1 MLNCIVLDSGVSDH
15 HPLIDCNRLSGF
27 SLTIHPDGSV
37 ERLEDFHDRYG
48 HGTAIYHILQP
59 LKDEVNLINVRIASI
74 EQEGID
80 EAALLAA
87 LTYVEA
93 HCDADVINL
102 SLGTTCCRPDSQL
115 YEVCKRLDEKGTVIL
130 SAFDNEG
137 AMSFP
142 AAFDCVIGVVSMEEC
157 RKTDDFVYI
166 EDSCIN
172 LAGKGSLQ
180 RLAWTEPQLVFM
192 DGNSFACAHATRQTL
207 QFMLRGVRGRRSIL
221 DCFRSVAVAQYRMEP
236 EAPPKKP
243 AAFEWKRAAIFPF
256 QKEMHSLI
264 RYAASLPFT
273 ITNVYD
279 LKYAGH
285 VGATTAA
292 IMRDPSVPALTVEN
306 IQDICFDSFDALI
319 FGHFTELEA
328 LIDEPFRKNLLD
340 QLQAHGKQV
349 FSFDDVSDWNYP
361 NVYCP
366 RVTQADVP
374 PNRMGKLYRVQ
385 RPVLG
390 VFGTSSSQGKLT
402 LQLRLRELFLRQE
415 YHVGQIGT
423 EPHAEL
429 FGMDYAF
436 PMGYNSS
443 VSIGEVDAILYLNH
457 LVHSLEDRDIILV
470 GSQANTIP
478 YDFGNLDRY
487 TLKQQ
492 TFFLGTMPDAAV
504 LLINPYDEPD
514 YVEHTIQYLESF
526 GFCKVLALVLFPM
539 DLDDQ
544 WKRFSM
550 KKQPVTATRVDEI
563 KSRYSDRCPVYL
575 LGDSAEEERLFEQ
588 ILDFFS

>member
-1 MLNCIVLDSGVSDH
+1 MLNCIVMDSGVSDH
-15 HPLIDCNRLSGF
+15 HPLIDRNCLTGF

-37 ERLEDFHDRYG
+37 ERQEDFRDQYG
-48 HGTAIYHILQP
+48 HGTAIYHILQS
-59 LKDEVNLINVRIASI
+59 LKDEVNIINVRIAAI
-74 EQEGID
+74 EKEGVD
-80 EAALLAA
+80 EDALLAA
-87 LTYVEA
+87 LTYVEE

-102 SLGTTCCRPDSQL
+102 SLGTTCCQQNIRL
-115 YEVCKRLDEKGTVIL
+115 YEVCKRLDEKGTVLL

-142 AAFDCVIGVVSMEEC
+142 AAFDCVIGVVSMDEC

-172 LAGKGSLQ
+172 LAGKGNVQ
-180 RLAWTEPQLVFM
+180 RLAWTEPQMVFM

-221 DCFRSVAVAQYRMEP
+221 DCFRSAAVAQYRMEP

-243 AAFEWKRAAIFPF
+243 AGFGWKRAAIFPF

-264 RYAASLPFT
+264 RYAASLPFE
-273 ITNVYD
+273 ISNVYD
-279 LKYAGH
+279 LKYSGH

-292 IMRDPSVPALTVEN
+292 IMHDGTVPALTVEN

-319 FGHFTELEA
+319 FGHFTELEN
-328 LIDEPFRKNLLD
+328 LIDEPLRKNLLD
-340 QLQAHGKQV
+340 RLLAHGKQV
-349 FSFDDVSDWNYP
+349 VSFDDVSDWNYP

-366 RVTQADVP
+366 RVTQAEVP
-374 PNRMGKLYRVQ
+374 PNRMGKLYRIQ

-390 VFGTSSSQGKLT
+390 VFGTSSAQGKLT
-402 LQLRLRELFLRQE
+402 LQLRLRELFLRNQ
-415 YHVGQIGT
+415 YHIGQIGT
-423 EPHAEL
+423 EPHSEL

-443 VSIGEVDAILYLNH
+443 VSIGETDAILYLNH
-457 LVHSLEDRDIILV
+457 LVHSLEDRDIILI

-492 TFFLGTMPDAAV
+492 TFFLGTMPDAVV
-504 LLINPYDEPD
+504 LLINPYDEQD

-550 KKQPVTATRVDEI
+550 KKQPVTATRVDAI
-563 KSRYSDRCPVYL
+563 KSRYSDRLPVYL